1 VTAARTPPDV
11 LDGGLPASFLLDF
24 DGTISLLDVGD
35 TILSRHGPPAEVIA
49 HKDAL
54 YDDGVIG
61 SRELMRWDLDV
72 LPDDPA
78 LLLREAAGIPLDQTL
93 VGLVE
98 RARSL
103 GAAVEVVSDGF
114 GFHVEPA
121 LASLGLDDIPIATNH
136 WAMSGGGAGLT
147 FPFGH
152 SRCFVCGTCKRERVR
167 AHQALSRV
175 VVFVG
180 DGTSDRYACAHAD
193 VVFAK
198 GSLADWCRREGWP
211 HRSWDRLSEVADW
224 LERAVVDGGLPTEAG
239 EVAAWRERCAP
250 PQPRLFICGP
260 EFWGPDRSVP
270 VASPVTIT
278 P

>member
-11 LDGGLPASFLLDF
+11 PVGGLPVSFLLDF

-35 TILSRHGPPAEVIA
+35 TILSRHGPSAEVIA

-72 LPDDPA
+72 LPDDA
-78 LLLREAAGIPLDQTL
+78 GLLLREAAGIPLDDTL
-93 VGLVE
+93 VDLVGW
-98 RARSL
+98 ARSR

-121 LASLGLDDIPIATNH
+121 LARLGIDDIPIATNH
-136 WAMSGGGAGLT
+136 WSMAGGGAGLS

-152 SRCFVCGTCKRERVR
+152 PHCFVCGTCKRERVR
-167 AHQALSRV
+167 AHQAADRA

-211 HRSWDRLSEVADW
+211 HRTWDRLSEVTDW
-224 LERAVVDGGLPTEAG
+224 CATAVDDGGLPTTAD
-239 EVAAWRERCAP
+239 EVADWRRRCAP
-250 PQPRLFICGP
+250 PQPRSFICGP

-270 VASPVTIT
+270 LAPTVNI
-278 P
+278 